1 MLSGV
6 TGTLTESTSIHSSK
20 AEIMSSFQTPL
31 SRYVATFFPVLAAAS
46 PLAGCSDSDGD
57 GGNNAAAPAPVFLS
71 QSEARAA
78 IGSRDEF
85 VSAMS
90 KFDLQSRTGSLQP
103 ATVDQYLSALPDHVI
118 ALSTADRESIAG
130 ELDTVLDR
138 MTAAGLRVPA
148 DPPEVQLV
156 RTDGKEEGD
165 AVAYT
170 RSDTIFLCD
179 GFFASPPE
187 LQVHVIAHELFHIWS
202 RANPEVIRW
211 PTHEALGFA
220 RVPGTSFPASLAD
233 RKITNPDDPL
243 VNETIRVTF
252 QGVPTQVFLGLLA
265 NADYHGGALFDYL
278 QLQLIEPTTGALHAL
293 DSAEGLVEQI
303 GTTTPNV
310 LSAEEIS
317 AEHFAIGLLQ
327 DAEIHDPAL
336 IQAVLKPFAAAATAN
351 HD

>member
-1 MLSGV
+1 MLASAA
-6 TGTLTESTSIHSSK
+6 GTLAETTSTHPNK
-20 AEIMSSFQTPL
+20 AEIMSSFHSPL
-31 SRYVATFFPVLAAAS
+31 TRCIATVFPVLAAAS
-46 PLAGCSDSDGD
+46 PMIGCSDSDGGD
-57 GGNNAAAPAPVFLS
+57 AGDNAAPIPVFLS
-71 QSEARAA
+71 QSEARTA
-78 IGSRDEF
+78 IGRRDEF

-103 ATVDQYLSALPDHVI
+103 VTVDQYLSALPDHVI
-118 ALSTADRESIAG
+118 ALSAADKESVTG
-130 ELDTVLDR
+130 ELNTVLDR

-148 DPPEVQLV
+148 DPSEVQFV

-202 RANPEVIRW
+202 RANPELVRW
-211 PTHEALGFA
+211 PTHEALGFV
-220 RVPGTSFPASLAD
+220 RVPGASFPTSLAD
-233 RKITNPDDPL
+233 RKVTNPDDPV

-252 QGVPTQVFLGLLA
+252 QGVPTQVFLGLIA
-265 NADYHGGALFDYL
+265 SADYHGGTLFDYL
-278 QLQLIEPTTGALHAL
+278 LLQLVEPASGALHEL
-293 DSAEGLVEQI
+293 DSAEGLAEQI
-303 GTTTPNV
+303 GTTTTNV

-317 AEHFAIGLLQ
+317 AEHFAIGVLQ
-327 DAEIHDPAL
+327 DAEVHDPAL
-336 IQAVLKPFAAAATAN
+336 IQAVLKPFAAGATAN